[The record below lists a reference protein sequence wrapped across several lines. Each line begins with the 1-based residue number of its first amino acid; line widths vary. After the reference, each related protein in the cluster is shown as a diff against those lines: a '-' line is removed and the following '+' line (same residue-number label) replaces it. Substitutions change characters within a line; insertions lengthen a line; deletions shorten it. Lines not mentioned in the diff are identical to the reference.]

1 METDW
6 RLARAGGK
14 EQPCLFGV
22 GDAVR
27 VNLNDLL
34 CWRCSSVG
42 VGDVVLVNLNEYT
55 YLSKKMVNLD

>member
-1 METDW
+1 METDR

-42 VGDVVLVNLNEYT
+42 VGDVVLVNLNE
-55 YLSKKMVNLD
+55 